1 MTRNRHRFVDTAL
14 NAVKSLSRLPDG
26 KIVAKGDF
34 TFVRNGSRVLV
45 LWRPFERFQ
54 GIRKE
59 LDIAP
64 SFTAFVHNLR
74 NPLRLARIFAVL
86 EINDA
91 NVEVIECAGSMRS
104 LSFFNSRRH
113 TRVLHLNLVKFKS
126 GGENYAVEH

>member
-45 LWRPFERFQ
+45 LWRPFGRFQ

-59 LDIAP
+59 LDELLL
-64 SFTAFVHNLR
+64 SLR
-74 NPLRLARIFAVL
+74 SSTISAIRLGWLASL
-86 EINDA
+86 P
-91 NVEVIECAGSMRS
+91 CWKSMMP
-104 LSFFNSRRH
+104 
-113 TRVLHLNLVKFKS
+113 TWK
-126 GGENYAVEH
+126 